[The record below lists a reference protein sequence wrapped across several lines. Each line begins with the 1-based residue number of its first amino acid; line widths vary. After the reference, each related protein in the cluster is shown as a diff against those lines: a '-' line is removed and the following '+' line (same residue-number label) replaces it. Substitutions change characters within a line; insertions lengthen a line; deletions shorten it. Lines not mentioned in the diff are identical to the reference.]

1 MNKIAI
7 LGFPVKHS
15 LSPKMHNYWLKT
27 MKIKGEYKTI
37 ETNKNNLKKTVKK
50 LCQQKYVGLNLTIP
64 LKEEVVKFLNKK
76 DKVVNTIGAVNT
88 LIFYKGK
95 NIEGKNT
102 DVYGFKESLKTFL
115 KNKTKKQSIIIGSG
129 GAARAVLCAL
139 IEMKFEN

>member
-88 LIFYKGK
+88 LIFLL
-95 NIEGKNT
+95 I
-102 DVYGFKESLKTFL
+102 GFPLALLNATICPQCHTASSIGPFNWFQNGNSVVLESLK
-115 KNKTKKQSIIIGSG
+115 KIILNS
-129 GAARAVLCAL
+129 
-139 IEMKFEN
+139 